1 MQVASKK
8 YKHDSPRF
16 IAIEGPIG
24 VGKTTLTRFLSER
37 VKARQVFEEVE
48 ENPFLQQFYA
58 EPRRTAFQTQ
68 MFFLLSRYQQQL
80 ELKQQDLF
88 QRTTICDYI
97 FQKDRI
103 FACVN
108 LSEPELALYDR
119 IYRLLDQRVP
129 TPDLVVYLQARPAV
143 LLNRLKTRNKS
154 WERPIKAAYL
164 EKIVTAY
171 NDYFFHYKKSPLLVI
186 NTNEI
191 DIVQNESHLESVLS
205 EIRRM
210 RRGTQHFNPAP

>member
-1 MQVASKK
+1 MASKK
-8 YKHDSPRF
+8 YKHDAPRF

-24 VGKTTLTRFLSER
+24 VGKTTLTRFLSEKL
-37 VKARQVFEEVE
+37 KARQIFEEVE

-88 QRTTICDYI
+88 QRTTVCDYV

-129 TPDLVVYLQARPAV
+129 TPDLVVYLQARPSV
-143 LLNRLKTRNKS
+143 LLDRLKTRNRS
-154 WERPIKAAYL
+154 WERPIKSAYL

>member
-1 MQVASKK
+1 MASKK
-8 YKHDSPRF
+8 YKHDAPRF
-16 IAIEGPIG
+16 ISIEGPIG
-24 VGKTTLTRFLSER
+24 VGKTTLTRCLSER
-37 VKARQVFEEVE
+37 LKAREVFEEVE

-88 QRTTICDYI
+88 QRTTVCDYV

-129 TPDLVVYLQARPAV
+129 TPDLVVYLQARPSV
-143 LLNRLKTRNKS
+143 LLNRLKTRNRS